1 LIGSTGNPRRAISQP
16 KAQLLFQQCIH
27 YLQEFGMIRS
37 FIPETSEVDFNLLLP
52 AYLELANAPDALKFL
67 SFTQKPFD
75 ESLVSNW
82 FKSHLANGIEYFV
95 DCTADHQIQGVATI
109 KVDCLVGFELL
120 GLVVRETSRGQGV
133 GKGLVAY
140 VLDIAQ
146 ARGYQ
151 AIDVSVFADNR
162 AMLRLLLGQGFVPVR
177 MTHHARFDGAD
188 VVHLKRYL
196 KDVSVS

>member
-1 LIGSTGNPRRAISQP
+1 
-16 KAQLLFQQCIH
+16 
-27 YLQEFGMIRS
+27 M
-37 FIPETSEVDFNLLLP
+37 
-52 AYLELANAPDALKFL
+52 
-67 SFTQKPFD
+67 
-75 ESLVSNW
+75 
-82 FKSHLANGIEYFV
+82 
-95 DCTADHQIQGVATI
+95 
-109 KVDCLVGFELL
+109 GFELL

>member
-1 LIGSTGNPRRAISQP
+1 MTGLSPSTIPIHVEYVNYKLTGQVSSSVSQP

-52 AYLELANAPDALKFL
+52 AYLELANDPDALKFL

-82 FKSHLANGIEYFV
+82 FKSHVANGIEYFV

-109 KVDCLVGFELL
+109 KVG
-120 GLVVRETSRGQGV
+120 RG
-133 GKGLVAY
+133 
-140 VLDIAQ
+140 
-146 ARGYQ
+146 
-151 AIDVSVFADNR
+151 S
-162 AMLRLLLGQGFVPVR
+162 
-177 MTHHARFDGAD
+177 
-188 VVHLKRYL
+188 
-196 KDVSVS
+196 S